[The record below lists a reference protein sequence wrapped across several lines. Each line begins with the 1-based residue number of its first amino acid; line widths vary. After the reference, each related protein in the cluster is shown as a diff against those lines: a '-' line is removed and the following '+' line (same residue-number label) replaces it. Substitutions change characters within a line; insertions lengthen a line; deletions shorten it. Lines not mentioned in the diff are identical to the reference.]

1 MKSISLLIL
10 AAVIASFSSAATLG
24 ATTEPVVSISALK
37 TVEAFTNAK
46 FATETIG
53 LGRVTAGDPWDLVG
67 PARGTWLPGYG
78 VIVTFELSLVNIT
91 PPGLVNA
98 TISKEEIKSDHDRK
112 VAKLVVFK
120 DTMRDLVVK
129 AAGTLTTL
137 PPEQNI
143 IFEAYFFSFSFEDH
157 SHLPRRLTMTANRQK
172 LLDAVARKASPA
184 DLAALIEEREE

>member
-1 MKSISLLIL
+1 MKLLNL
-10 AAVIASFSSAATLG
+10 LVASAVLSTLSSAATLG

-67 PARGTWLPGYG
+67 QARGTWLPGYG
-78 VIVTFELSLVNIT
+78 VIVTFELSLVNIM
-91 PPGLVNA
+91 PPLLST
-98 TISKEEIKSDHDRK
+98 TISKEEIKSDHDRT

-129 AAGTLTTL
+129 AATSLTTL
-137 PPEQNI
+137 PPDQNI
-143 IFEAYFFSFSFEDH
+143 TFEAYFFSFSFEDH
-157 SHLPRRLTMTANRQK
+157 SHLPRRLTMTATRQK
-172 LLDAVARKASPA
+172 LLDAVARKATPA